1 MNKKYSQIT
10 KVNFRRPIHRAWAN
24 TFIAMDRLHKHNN
37 KFPTME
43 FVLKLLKKRFF
54 FTADQF
60 MNYTQYL
67 NNKQIR
73 VPMVIMDDSATH
85 LGKYK
90 WNERKIQRFAETF
103 ELMRTCYA
111 SVIFTATQTSKV
123 VKALRNLAD
132 LRIIKIIK
140 PKTTPWW
147 RQARYYK
154 GWESVDAKKSGVRR
168 KGYDDF
174 RCYIPYSITL
184 TDPNGKK
191 KIIPKFIFKWYLKE
205 RRKYLGEKINEY
217 FKAE

>member
-1 MNKKYSQIT
+1 MKKKYSQIT
-10 KVNFRRPIHRAWAN
+10 KVRFTNPLHRAWAN
-24 TFIAMDRLHKHNN
+24 TFIAMDRLHKHDN
-37 KFPTME
+37 KFPTMN
-43 FVLKLLKKRFF
+43 FVRNLIKERFF

-60 MNYTQYL
+60 MNYTRML
-67 NNKQIR
+67 NDKQKR
-73 VPMVIMDDSATH
+73 VPIVIMDDSATH

-103 ELMRTCYA
+103 ELMRTTYA

-140 PKTTPWW
+140 PKQTAWW

-154 GWESVDAKKSGVRR
+154 GWESVDGKKSGVKN

-174 RCYIPYSITL
+174 RCYIPYST
-184 TDPNGKK
+184 TYEDQNGKK
-191 KIIPKFIFKWYLKE
+191 QKSPHFIFKWYLKE

-217 FKAE
+217 FRED